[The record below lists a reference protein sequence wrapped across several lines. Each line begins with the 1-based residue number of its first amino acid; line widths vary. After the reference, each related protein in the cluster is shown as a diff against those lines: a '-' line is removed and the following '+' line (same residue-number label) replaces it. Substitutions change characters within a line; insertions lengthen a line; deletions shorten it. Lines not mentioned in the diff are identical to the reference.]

1 MRCDTIACMS
11 GITIDEVVRSRRK
24 TIALVVQPDGRLVVR
39 APLRTNQKIIDA
51 FVASKSDW
59 IEKSRQSQ
67 NTRRKFFPKRYFI
80 PGELFWYLGKQ
91 YPLQLVTPQRPT
103 LQFHLAFKL
112 NEKSAPQAKK
122 RFEHWYREQARLY
135 LVERVQYF
143 TQLYNFHYQ
152 QIKITSAR
160 TRWGSCSARG
170 TLSFAWRLIMAP
182 PEIIDYVVLHEL
194 AHTVHH
200 NHSQSFWT
208 LVQSM
213 VPDYAAKRK
222 WLKQNSHQFH
232 WD

>member
-1 MRCDTIACMS
+1 MS
-11 GITIDEVVRSRRK
+11 GIVIDEVVRSRRK

-39 APLRTNQKIIDA
+39 APLRTSQKIIDA
-51 FVASKSDW
+51 FVTSKADW

-67 NTRRKFFPKRYFI
+67 VSRRKFFPKRNFS

-91 YPLQLVTPQRPT
+91 YPMQLMTPQRPA
-103 LQFHLAFKL
+103 LQFHLAFTL
-112 NEKSAPQAKK
+112 DEKSVSQAKK
-122 RFEHWYREQARLY
+122 HFEHWYREQARLY
-135 LVERVQYF
+135 LTERVQYF
-143 TQLYNFHYQ
+143 ANLYNFHYQ

-160 TRWGSCSARG
+160 ARWGSCSARG
-170 TLSFAWRLIMAP
+170 TLNFAWRLIMAP
-182 PEIIDYVVLHEL
+182 PDIIDYVVLHEL

-200 NHSQSFWT
+200 NHSQPFWS

-213 VPDYAAKRK
+213 LPDYAAKRK

>member
-1 MRCDTIACMS
+1 MSAIAV
-11 GITIDEVVRSRRK
+11 DEVVRSRRK

-39 APLRTNQKIIDA
+39 APLRTSQKIIDA
-51 FVASKSDW
+51 FVTSKADW

-67 NTRRKFFPKRYFI
+67 HTRRKFFPKRYFI

-91 YPLQLVTPQRPT
+91 YPLQLATPQRPA

-112 NEKSAPQAKK
+112 EEKSAPQAKK

-135 LVERVQYF
+135 LMERVQYF
-143 TQLYNFHYQ
+143 ANLYNFQYKL
-152 QIKITSAR
+152 IKITSAR

-194 AHTVHH
+194 AHTAHH
-200 NHSQSFWT
+200 DHSRDFWS

-213 VPDYAAKRK
+213 VPDYAEKRK
-222 WLKQNSHQFH
+222 WLKQNSHLFH

>member
-1 MRCDTIACMS
+1 MS
-11 GITIDEVVRSRRK
+11 AIKIDEVVRSRRK

-51 FVASKSDW
+51 FVSSKAAW

-67 NTRRKFFPKRYFI
+67 QARRKFFPKRYFTS
-80 PGELFWYLGKQ
+80 GELFWYLGKQ
-91 YPLQLVTPQRPT
+91 YPLQRVTPQRPA
-103 LQFHLAFKL
+103 LQFHLAFTL
-112 NEKSAPQAKK
+112 SEKSTPQAKK
-122 RFEHWYREQARLY
+122 HFEHWYREQARLY
-135 LVERVQYF
+135 LMERAQYF
-143 TQLYNFHYQ
+143 TNLYNFHYK
-152 QIKITSAR
+152 QIKITGAR

-200 NHSQSFWT
+200 NHSQAFWS

-222 WLKQNSHQFH
+222 WLKHNSHQFH